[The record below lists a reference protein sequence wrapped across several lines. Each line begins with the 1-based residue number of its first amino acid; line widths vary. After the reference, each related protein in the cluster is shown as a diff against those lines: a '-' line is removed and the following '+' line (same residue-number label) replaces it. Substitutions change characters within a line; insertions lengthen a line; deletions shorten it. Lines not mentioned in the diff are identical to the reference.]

1 MQTYAHNP
9 WTGKDAH
16 WTPEDAVWK
25 PKNAMSFWFPLVTT
39 KKIPSLEETAF
50 FWKGTICAVST
61 VQVYICWYSYY
72 NYTKTNTVYIH
83 YIHIYVC
90 NIYIHI
96 YMYSM
101 IIYAC
106 VLLLLNGIF
115 VKRGRNQSFIIH

>member
-1 MQTYAHNP
+1 MDGERRPLDARRRRLEAQKCNVFLVSAGHN
-9 WTGKDAH
+9 
-16 WTPEDAVWK
+16 
-25 PKNAMSFWFPLVTT
+25 

-83 YIHIYVC
+83 YVHIYVC